1 MGRTLRVIRILVSL
15 TVFAVAL
22 ITHLVYFSTHIATL
36 IFIGYDLLFE
46 WLWEIREKLL
56 LTEYL
61 TLIGEWF

>member
-1 MGRTLRVIRILVSL
+1 M